1 MIIIYKLVIPVVK
14 ERYNIMLISLQM
26 QRPDWPHLG
35 GPEVLI
41 NENRYYFIKYIY
53 KKKKLWALNC
63 PRRVIDIDSF
73 SLANII
79 I

>member
-1 MIIIYKLVIPVVK
+1 MIIIYKLVILVVK

-41 NENRYYFIKYIY
+41 NENQYYFIKYISDVNRAACTRTHTN
-53 KKKKLWALNC
+53 LWALNC
-63 PRRVIDIDSF
+63 PRRVIDR
-73 SLANII
+73 
-79 I
+79 